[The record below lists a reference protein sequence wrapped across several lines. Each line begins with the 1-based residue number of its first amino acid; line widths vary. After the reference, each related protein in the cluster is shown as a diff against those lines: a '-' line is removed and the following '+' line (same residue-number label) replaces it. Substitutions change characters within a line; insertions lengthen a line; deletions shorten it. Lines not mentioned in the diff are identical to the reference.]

1 VSDVA
6 FQVLGGIICALI
18 TGGAS
23 IYVTR
28 SARPVVY
35 VPVPH
40 PLAAAPPPG
49 QLSAVPVQLVTPPTE
64 AEVPASSEIPTSA
77 PLPQAPA
84 ISNDAV
90 VDVPNQAVIVKKRS
104 AAFVI
109 GLVGLIAW
117 FLPIVGIPLA
127 AYGLYLAS
135 KHRKTPQLYTHLD
148 PAVWLNVM
156 ALTAA
161 LVNAVLGVALAA

>member
-1 VSDVA
+1 
-6 FQVLGGIICALI
+6 
-18 TGGAS
+18 
-23 IYVTR
+23 
-28 SARPVVY
+28 
-35 VPVPH
+35 VPI
-40 PLAAAPPPG
+40 
-49 QLSAVPVQLVTPPTE
+49 QLVTPPTE
-64 AEVPASSEIPTSA
+64 AEVPASSNVPTPAPIPVAPPISA
-77 PLPQAPA
+77 ETL
-84 ISNDAV
+84 
-90 VDVPNQAVIVKKRS
+90 VDVPNQAVTVKKRS

-127 AYGLYLAS
+127 SYGLYLAS

-161 LVNAVLGVALAA
+161 LVNAVLGVALAT